1 MVRKSSGGRRAVS
14 GGGAGG
20 SSGGSSGR
28 RGSVR
33 GVAVAS
39 GSGGGSGSGASVGTT
54 TKSTSTNVT
63 TAGSSGASG
72 GKKSSPSMTMV
83 PVKYDAHNDPLDPV
97 TGRPVGNW
105 SPPSIGPSDPRRE
118 FPLDGLCT
126 VPQAAEYLGI
136 DSTLMRRYVKQ
147 GRLPAHW
154 TGNSYLLDCH
164 QVRMFAQKPRRR
176 GRPANEK

>member
-1 MVRKSSGGRRAVS
+1 MVRKSSGVGAGGRVVVRGRLASGKRGALKSTTAKSAAATSTLATSTAPNVAAGGSAS
-14 GGGAGG
+14 GGG
-20 SSGGSSGR
+20 
-28 RGSVR
+28 
-33 GVAVAS
+33 
-39 GSGGGSGSGASVGTT
+39 
-54 TKSTSTNVT
+54 
-63 TAGSSGASG
+63 
-72 GKKSSPSMTMV
+72 KSSQSSTMV
-83 PVKYDAHNDPLDPV
+83 PVKYDSHNDPLDPV

-105 SPPSIGPSDPRRE
+105 SPPSIGPSDPRRA

-136 DSTLMRRYVKQ
+136 DSTLLRRYVKQ